1 MKKKQIIGLV
11 VAAALFVGVSAASV
25 FTNTISK
32 NLLQSSADD
41 IINLGGSYQFNP
53 PSEEYISIVRVEG
66 TIQEQSGSST
76 LEASS
81 GYQHDST
88 MNYIDE
94 LMDDSNNKGILLY
107 VDSPGGTV
115 YESEELYQK
124 LKEYKETTKRPIWD
138 YMAHYAASGGYMVS
152 MASDKIYAN
161 SNTTTGSIGVIMAGY
176 DMSGLYK
183 KLGIRYVSIT
193 SGKNKDSSKFTDEQI
208 AIYQD
213 QINEAYEEF
222 VNIVADGRDMS
233 VEDVKKLADGRTYTA
248 KQAKNNGLIDEIS
261 LYPDMKDAMSK
272 KLGTSKFY
280 EMESDEGLLQSLF
293 SKAESLVP
301 KSEAQVLTETAKS
314 VESGVPMYYAEQLR

>member
-53 PSEEYISIVRVEG
+53 PSEDYIAIVRVEG
-66 TIQEQSGSST
+66 TIQEQSGSSI

-94 LMDDSNNKGILLY
+94 LMDDYNNKGILLY

-124 LKEYKETTKRPIWD
+124 LKEYKETT
-138 YMAHYAASGGYMVS
+138 
-152 MASDKIYAN
+152 N
-161 SNTTTGSIGVIMAGY
+161 SNTTTGSIGVIMSGY

-248 KQAKNNGLIDEIS
+248 KQAK
-261 LYPDMKDAMSK
+261 MR
-272 KLGTSKFY
+272 
-280 EMESDEGLLQSLF
+280 
-293 SKAESLVP
+293 
-301 KSEAQVLTETAKS
+301 S
-314 VESGVPMYYAEQLR
+314 VCIRI